1 MKNRVITMQALGSE
15 PDGCAHCGTPF
26 RRGETMNGVTAVNG
40 DPLGWYCGPCLE
52 RWKRGDPVI
61 KYVQEEDK

>member
-1 MKNRVITMQALGSE
+1 MASVTTTMSALGVE
-15 PDGCAHCGTPF
+15 AELCAECERPF